1 MAKIF
6 KRYYVFLLIVIM
18 CTSMLNVQ
26 AFAKETLE
34 SGNIWY
40 GDEVTVDVTAGTE
53 GYTYMT
59 CFQNPRHAYE
69 ISNHAVDNAIP
80 QTFVLVDT
88 VAYDGETWT
97 PDGLYVSGQSNYE
110 VVYCCDIDTGI
121 KDGVYYK
128 RMNLEDSEY
137 CSAETAARIRAIITN
152 SYPYVSL
159 EEMIANLAADDF
171 PNADK
176 LTRAD
181 IIAAV
186 QAAVWTCAND
196 TTVQYLKS
204 HDFAA
209 NPRWGGVMHDY
220 SAEMGKFADIST
232 GKFIVDEE
240 VGARV
245 NDLID
250 YLLAQD
256 EVYANKKQV
265 VITDLQMV
273 GAPVLTDK
281 DTQTYK
287 IKLTVTLNNS
297 GSGYDDNIN
306 ITVTAGDP
314 EMNKMELPVVYGTE
328 KYSFELDV
336 KRGDEIKAVVSGTQ
350 VLPEGVYFYAPKP
363 ADVNGD
369 GIATGREVSQNLVGV
384 SMGETPV
391 YFEETLSFQEMTFVP
406 GTASNISYMMIKE
419 DTGEI
424 EFISKIDLDGDD
436 SSVPII
442 TKDGYIA
449 AMFIKQAQSGLFWIE
464 EEVDADIVNAVINCL
479 KANNRS
485 YKSHAANIAFG
496 YGEHNL
502 EFKKG
507 KVVTYAFSQVAM
519 TVEDEIESLSPK
531 GKSKDDGKGHGKKAK
546 N

>member
-1 MAKIF
+1 MTLFFMKGAENMAKFF
-6 KRYYVFLLIVIM
+6 KKLYVFLLIGIM
-18 CTSMLNVQ
+18 CTNMLNVQ

-40 GDEVTVDVTAGTE
+40 GDEVSVDVTVGTE

-59 CFQNPRHAYE
+59 CFQTPRHAYE
-69 ISNHAVDNAIP
+69 ISNHAVNNAIP

-88 VAYDGETWT
+88 VAYDGKTWT

-121 KDGVYYK
+121 ENGVYYK

-137 CSAETAARIRAIITN
+137 YSAKTAARIRAIITN

-159 EEMIANLAADDF
+159 EEMISNLAADDF

-220 SAEMGKFADIST
+220 SAEMGKFADIPT

-245 NDLID
+245 NNLID

-273 GAPVLTDK
+273 GSPVLTDK

-306 ITVTAGDP
+306 ITVTAGDS
-314 EMNKMELPVVYGTE
+314 EMNKVELPVVYGTE

-350 VLPEGVYFYAPKP
+350 VLPKGVYFYAPKP

-391 YFEETLSFQEMTFVP
+391 YFEETLSSTPQIPVTTPTP
-406 GTASNISYMMIKE
+406 GPTDEPTDEPSNTPIPTISPTPVIT
-419 DTGEI
+419 DDDEI
-424 EFISKIDLDGDD
+424 PGGS
-436 SSVPII
+436 
-442 TKDGYIA
+442 
-449 AMFIKQAQSGLFWIE
+449 
-464 EEVDADIVNAVINCL
+464 
-479 KANNRS
+479 
-485 YKSHAANIAFG
+485 ANIPTPTPIPEVKPTTSPTPTATPKPIPSVVPPEITLDDDPIPG
-496 YGEHNL
+496 APAKLPKTGGIPPLVYYGL
-502 EFKKG
+502 GGIMLGVGLLWRKK
-507 KVVTYAFSQVAM
+507 K
-519 TVEDEIESLSPK
+519 
-531 GKSKDDGKGHGKKAK
+531 
-546 N
+546 

>member
-1 MAKIF
+1 M
-6 KRYYVFLLIVIM
+6 
-18 CTSMLNVQ
+18 
-26 AFAKETLE
+26 
-34 SGNIWY
+34 
-40 GDEVTVDVTAGTE
+40 
-53 GYTYMT
+53 
-59 CFQNPRHAYE
+59 
-69 ISNHAVDNAIP
+69 
-80 QTFVLVDT
+80 DT
-88 VAYDGETWT
+88 RIE
-97 PDGLYVSGQSNYE
+97 N
-110 VVYCCDIDTGI
+110 
-121 KDGVYYK
+121 GVYYK

-159 EEMIANLAADDF
+159 EEMIANLAADGF

-265 VITDLQMV
+265 VITDLKMV
-273 GAPVLTDK
+273 GAQVLTDK
-281 DTQTYK
+281 DTQTYR

-297 GSGYDDNIN
+297 GSGYDDNIK
-306 ITVTAGDP
+306 ITVTAG
-314 EMNKMELPVVYGTE
+314 EMNKMEFPVVYGTE
-328 KYSFELDV
+328 KYTFELDV

-391 YFEETLSFQEMTFVP
+391 YSQETLSFQEITFVP
-406 GTASNISYMMIKE
+406 DPEIPLGEPTPGTTDPVAPEPETSE
-419 DTGEI
+419 EI
-424 EFISKIDLDGDD
+424 EIVDD
-436 SSVPII
+436 DVPLGNLPQTGTTAETMKSSRLLGMLV
-442 TKDGYIA
+442 
-449 AMFIKQAQSGLFWIE
+449 M
-464 EEVDADIVNAVINCL
+464 
-479 KANNRS
+479 
-485 YKSHAANIAFG
+485 
-496 YGEHNL
+496 
-502 EFKKG
+502 
-507 KVVTYAFSQVAM
+507 
-519 TVEDEIESLSPK
+519 SLSLTTI
-531 GKSKDDGKGHGKKAK
+531 GVVVIVSRKKEK
-546 N
+546 EQKK

>member
-1 MAKIF
+1 MAKF
-6 KRYYVFLLIVIM
+6 LKKFYVFLLIVIM

-26 AFAKETLE
+26 AIAKETLE

-40 GDEVTVDVTAGTE
+40 GDEVSVDVTAGTE

-59 CFQNPRHAYE
+59 CFQTPRHAYE

-88 VAYDGETWT
+88 VAYDGDTWT
-97 PDGLYVSGQSNYE
+97 PNGLYVSGQSNYE
-110 VVYCCDIDTGI
+110 VVYCCDMDTRI
-121 KDGVYYK
+121 ENGVYYK

-159 EEMIANLAADDF
+159 EEMIANLAADGF

-265 VITDLQMV
+265 VITDLKMV
-273 GAPVLTDK
+273 GAQVPTDK
-281 DTQTYK
+281 DTQTYR

-297 GSGYDDNIN
+297 GSGYDDNIK
-306 ITVTAGDP
+306 ITVTAG
-314 EMNKMELPVVYGTE
+314 EMNKMEFPVVYGTE
-328 KYSFELDV
+328 KYTFELDV

-391 YFEETLSFQEMTFVP
+391 YSQETLSFQEITFVP
-406 GTASNISYMMIKE
+406 DPEIPLGEPTPGTTDPVAPEPETSE
-419 DTGEI
+419 EI
-424 EFISKIDLDGDD
+424 EIVDD
-436 SSVPII
+436 DVPLGNLPQTGTTAETMKSSRLLGMLV
-442 TKDGYIA
+442 
-449 AMFIKQAQSGLFWIE
+449 M
-464 EEVDADIVNAVINCL
+464 
-479 KANNRS
+479 
-485 YKSHAANIAFG
+485 
-496 YGEHNL
+496 
-502 EFKKG
+502 
-507 KVVTYAFSQVAM
+507 
-519 TVEDEIESLSPK
+519 SLSLTTI
-531 GKSKDDGKGHGKKAK
+531 GVVVIVSRKKEK
-546 N
+546 EQKK

>member
-1 MAKIF
+1 MAKFF
-6 KRYYVFLLIVIM
+6 KKFYVFLLIAIM
-18 CTSMLNVQ
+18 CTSMLNVP

-40 GDEVTVDVTAGTE
+40 GDEVSVDVTAGTE

-59 CFQNPRHAYE
+59 CFQTPRHAYE

-97 PDGLYVSGQSNYE
+97 PDGLYISGQSNYE

-121 KDGVYYK
+121 EDGVYYK

-137 CSAETAARIRAIITN
+137 YSAKTAARIRAIITN

-306 ITVTAGDP
+306 ITVTTGDP

-391 YFEETLSFQEMTFVP
+391 YFEETLTFQEMTFVP

-424 EFISKIDLDGDD
+424 EFITKIDLDSDD
-436 SSVPII
+436 SFVPII

-449 AMFIKQAQSGLFWIE
+449 AMFIKQAQSGMFWIE

-485 YKSHAANIAFG
+485 YKSHDANIAFG
-496 YGEHNL
+496 YGEHDL

-519 TVEDEIESLSPK
+519 TVEDEIERLSPK
-531 GKSKDDGKGHGKKAK
+531 DKSKDNGKSHGKKAK